1 MKSKN
6 YLGKPDENR
15 GILIA
20 LAIFVV
26 IFALV
31 FIINVISKSH
41 DIEEVV
47 FEEDFAVAEK
57 TTATISKLEVTESKV
72 LIEGLLK
79 AGLTQARII
88 KLRDVD
94 LVLRANQEDKYEF
107 NLGYHISAE
116 DIDFST
122 KLKDSVVL
130 DLNQIEPG
138 EYKVFL
144 RVKSESSS
152 NGQGYAYKY
161 YSVSHKT
168 PQTSYTYNHYD
179 NMILSVFLVFV
190 KMYSS
195 CFPLKFNY
203 L

>member
-144 RVKSESSS
+144 RVKFESSS
-152 NGQGYAYKY
+152 NEQGYAYKY
-161 YSVSHKT
+161 YSLASGEEL
-168 PQTSYTYNHYD
+168 QN
-179 NMILSVFLVFV
+179 IEQEG
-190 KMYSS
+190 
-195 CFPLKFNY
+195 LKISLDKYKGVLDY
-203 L
+203 LTITKIQENEEE

>member
-26 IFALV
+26 IFAVV
-31 FIINVISKSH
+31 FIINAISKSH

-57 TTATISKLEVTESKV
+57 TTASISKLEVTESKV

-94 LVLRANQEDKYEF
+94 LVLRANQEDKYEY

-122 KLKDSVVL
+122 KYKDNIVL
-130 DLNQIEPG
+130 DLNQVEPG

-144 RVKSESSS
+144 RVKFESSS
-152 NGQGYAYKY
+152 NEQGYAYKY
-161 YSVSHKT
+161 YSLASSEELQNIEQEGLKISLDKYKGVLDYLT
-168 PQTSYTYNHYD
+168 IT
-179 NMILSVFLVFV
+179 
-190 KMYSS
+190 KMQV
-195 CFPLKFNY
+195 NEEE
-203 L
+203 

>member
-122 KLKDSVVL
+122 KLKDSIVL

-152 NGQGYAYKY
+152 NEQGYAYKY
-161 YSVSHKT
+161 YSLASGEEL
-168 PQTSYTYNHYD
+168 QN
-179 NMILSVFLVFV
+179 IEQEG
-190 KMYSS
+190 
-195 CFPLKFNY
+195 LKISFDKYKGVLDY
-203 L
+203 LTITKIQVNEEE

>member
-26 IFALV
+26 IFAIV
-31 FIINVISKSH
+31 FIINAISKSK

-47 FEEDFAVAEK
+47 FEEDFAVVEK
-57 TTATISKLEVTESKV
+57 TTASVNKLEVKDSKV
-72 LIEGLLK
+72 LIEGILK

-122 KLKDSVVL
+122 NLKDSIVL

-138 EYKVFL
+138 EYKAFL
-144 RVKSESSS
+144 RIKFESSS

-161 YSVSHKT
+161 YS
-168 PQTSYTYNHYD
+168 
-179 NMILSVFLVFV
+179 LSNGAELTNIEQEG
-190 KMYSS
+190 
-195 CFPLKFNY
+195 LKISFDKYKGVLDY
-203 L
+203 LTITK

>member
-26 IFALV
+26 IFAVV

-152 NGQGYAYKY
+152 NEQGYAYKY
-161 YSVSHKT
+161 YSLASGGELQNIEQEGLKISLDKYKGVLDYLT
-168 PQTSYTYNHYD
+168 IT
-179 NMILSVFLVFV
+179 
-190 KMYSS
+190 KMQV
-195 CFPLKFNY
+195 NEEE
-203 L
+203 

>member
-122 KLKDSVVL
+122 KLKDSIVL

-144 RVKSESSS
+144 RVKFESSA
-152 NGQGYAYKY
+152 NEQGYAYKY
-161 YSVSHKT
+161 YSLASSEELQNIEQEGLKISLDKYKGVLDYLT
-168 PQTSYTYNHYD
+168 IT
-179 NMILSVFLVFV
+179 
-190 KMYSS
+190 KMQV
-195 CFPLKFNY
+195 NEEE
-203 L
+203 

>member
-26 IFALV
+26 IFAIV
-31 FIINVISKSH
+31 FIINAISKSK

-47 FEEDFAVAEK
+47 FEEDFAVVEK
-57 TTATISKLEVTESKV
+57 TTASVNKLEVKDSKV
-72 LIEGLLK
+72 LIEGILK

-122 KLKDSVVL
+122 NLKDNIVL

-138 EYKVFL
+138 EYKAFL
-144 RVKSESSS
+144 RIKFESSS

-161 YSVSHKT
+161 YS
-168 PQTSYTYNHYD
+168 
-179 NMILSVFLVFV
+179 LSNGAELTNVEQEG
-190 KMYSS
+190 
-195 CFPLKFNY
+195 LKISFDKYKGVLDY
-203 L
+203 LTITK

>member
-26 IFALV
+26 IFAIV
-31 FIINVISKSH
+31 FIINAISKSK

-47 FEEDFAVAEK
+47 FEEDFAVVEK
-57 TTATISKLEVTESKV
+57 TTASVNKLEVTDSKV
-72 LIEGLLK
+72 LIEGILK

-122 KLKDSVVL
+122 NLKDSIVL

-138 EYKVFL
+138 EYKAFL
-144 RVKSESSS
+144 RIKFESSS

-161 YSVSHKT
+161 YS
-168 PQTSYTYNHYD
+168 
-179 NMILSVFLVFV
+179 LSNGAELTNIEQEG
-190 KMYSS
+190 
-195 CFPLKFNY
+195 LKISFDKYKGVLDY
-203 L
+203 LTITKIQVNEEE

>member
-152 NGQGYAYKY
+152 NEQGYAYKY
-161 YSVSHKT
+161 YSLASGEEL
-168 PQTSYTYNHYD
+168 QN
-179 NMILSVFLVFV
+179 IEQEG
-190 KMYSS
+190 
-195 CFPLKFNY
+195 LKISFDKYKGVLDY
-203 L
+203 LTITKIQVNEEE

>member
-144 RVKSESSS
+144 RVKFESSS
-152 NGQGYAYKY
+152 NEQGYAYKY
-161 YSVSHKT
+161 YSLASSEELQNIEQEGLKISLDKYKGVLDYLT
-168 PQTSYTYNHYD
+168 IT
-179 NMILSVFLVFV
+179 
-190 KMYSS
+190 KMQV
-195 CFPLKFNY
+195 NEEE
-203 L
+203 

>member
-26 IFALV
+26 IFAIV
-31 FIINVISKSH
+31 FIINAISKSK

-47 FEEDFAVAEK
+47 FEEDFAVVEK
-57 TTATISKLEVTESKV
+57 TTASVNKLEVTDSKV
-72 LIEGLLK
+72 LIEGILK

-116 DIDFST
+116 DIDYST
-122 KLKDSVVL
+122 NLKDNIVL

-138 EYKVFL
+138 EYKAFL
-144 RVKSESSS
+144 RIKFESSS

-161 YSVSHKT
+161 YS
-168 PQTSYTYNHYD
+168 
-179 NMILSVFLVFV
+179 LSNGAELTNIEQEG
-190 KMYSS
+190 
-195 CFPLKFNY
+195 LKISFDKYKGVLDY
-203 L
+203 LTITK

>member
-20 LAIFVV
+20 LAVFVV
-26 IFALV
+26 IFAIV
-31 FIINVISKSH
+31 FIINAISKSK

-47 FEEDFAVAEK
+47 FEEDFAVVEK
-57 TTATISKLEVTESKV
+57 TTASVNKLEVTDSKV
-72 LIEGLLK
+72 LIEGILK

-122 KLKDSVVL
+122 NLKDSIVL

-144 RVKSESSS
+144 RIKFESSS

-161 YSVSHKT
+161 YS
-168 PQTSYTYNHYD
+168 
-179 NMILSVFLVFV
+179 LSNGAELTNIEQEG
-190 KMYSS
+190 
-195 CFPLKFNY
+195 LKISFDKYKGVLDY
-203 L
+203 LTITK

>member
-20 LAIFVV
+20 LAVFVV
-26 IFALV
+26 IFAIV
-31 FIINVISKSH
+31 FIINAISKSN

-47 FEEDFAVAEK
+47 FEEDFAVVEK
-57 TTATISKLEVTESKV
+57 TTASVNKLEVKDSKV
-72 LIEGLLK
+72 LIEGILK

-161 YSVSHKT
+161 YS
-168 PQTSYTYNHYD
+168 
-179 NMILSVFLVFV
+179 LSNGAELTNIEQEG
-190 KMYSS
+190 
-195 CFPLKFNY
+195 LKISFDKYKGVLDY
-203 L
+203 LTITKIQVNEEE